1 MLVLLPLLALLLP
14 PVVSWDIDVAIL
26 NQLSGAVGG
35 EPFVVQ
41 PVVEIRDKR
50 GNLLTDIAGTIAVDL
65 FETPSG
71 NERICRVEENDA
83 GASGESHCE
92 EKTGDCPKWHSVD
105 VSGGKGAFDGLYLN
119 EAGGGYQ
126 LRYVFRDEYGIAM
139 GGL

>member
-1 MLVLLPLLALLLP
+1 M
-14 PVVSWDIDVAIL
+14 
-26 NQLSGAVGG
+26 
-35 EPFVVQ
+35 VQ

-139 GGL
+139 GFVVGDPFMVEKGIRTTSVCLWQVPIQLALPL